1 MRIFASDEADNADLC
16 LKMGCIEYMR
26 NFFNDHMFRVNTY
39 SHLVPAVVKMGST
52 MMQKCVANSEAIN
65 EILDMYRF
73 VVDKYACMTLPMGA
87 DMDQNTTVNDFLVS
101 MLQEAW
107 THFLGVIT

>member
-1 MRIFASDEADNADLC
+1 
-16 LKMGCIEYMR
+16 
-26 NFFNDHMFRVNTY
+26 
-39 SHLVPAVVKMGST
+39 MGST

-73 VVDKYACMTLPMGA
+73 VVDKYASMTLPMGA

-101 MLQEAW
+101 ML
-107 THFLGVIT
+107 